1 MKVFS
6 RSTLSLCILSPVGA
20 TRRLYQIM
28 ETKERKKERKY
39 IAPDVVCIECELES
53 AILYGSEVGSQMDPG
68 ESEDGCIGDDL

>member
-1 MKVFS
+1 MYFIACWSDKAFVS
-6 RSTLSLCILSPVGA
+6 NYGN
-20 TRRLYQIM
+20 
-28 ETKERKKERKY
+28 KRKKERKY